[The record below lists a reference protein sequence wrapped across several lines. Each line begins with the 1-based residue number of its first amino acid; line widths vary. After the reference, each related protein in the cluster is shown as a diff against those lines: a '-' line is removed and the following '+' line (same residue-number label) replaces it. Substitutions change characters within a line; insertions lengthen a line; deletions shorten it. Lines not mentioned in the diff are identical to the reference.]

1 MLHKNHFS
9 FRDGISALLMDTC
22 EENPLQVSI
31 TLDTDEDMGLSTND
45 KLHIIE
51 LYQHPSEGIIYF
63 KFYGD
68 NNYYELEDYP
78 EFMEQIYDYLMYGRN

>member
-1 MLHKNHFS
+1 MIHKNHFS

-22 EENPLQVSI
+22 EKNPLQVSI
-31 TLDTDEDMGLSTND
+31 ILDTDEDMGLSTND

-63 KFYGD
+63 KFHGD

-78 EFMEQIYDYLMYGRN
+78 DFIPQIYDYLMYGSN

>member
-1 MLHKNHFS
+1 MIHKNHFS

-31 TLDTDEDMGLSTND
+31 TLDTDEDMGLSSND
-45 KLHIIE
+45 KLCIIE

-68 NNYYELEDYP
+68 NNYHELEDYP
-78 EFMEQIYDYLMYGRN
+78 EFIPQIYNYLMYGSN

>member
-1 MLHKNHFS
+1 MLHIS
-9 FRDGISALLMDTC
+9 YYDGILPLLMNKC
-22 EENPLQVSI
+22 KENPLQVYI

-51 LYQHPSEGIIYF
+51 LYPSEGIIYF

-68 NNYYELEDYP
+68 NNYYELKDYP
-78 EFMEQIYDYLMYGRN
+78 EFISPVYYYLL